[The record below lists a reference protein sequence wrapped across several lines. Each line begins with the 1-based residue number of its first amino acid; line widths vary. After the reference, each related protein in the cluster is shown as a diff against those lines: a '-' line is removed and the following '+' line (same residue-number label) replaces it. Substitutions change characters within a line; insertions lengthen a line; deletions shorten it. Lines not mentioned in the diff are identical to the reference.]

1 MRRETMIQSEKLI
14 IKSSEIRAVEP
25 TDDNDNATGKQ
36 LEGYALIF
44 NSSSKNLGGF
54 VEQIDPQALQDTDL
68 SQVLFLNDHNF
79 NQPIAKVGSGLTLDV
94 DDKGLHFVV
103 DIDGSVSYE
112 ADLYNLIQKGVVTS
126 MSFGFELP
134 DDGSGEQWTEDATTG
149 VVTRLITNIQALYEI
164 SAVSIPAYDA
174 SSVAT
179 RGYDSFINNKKQDN
193 SKGEKRNME
202 KTIIKSETIEDKNK
216 KEIRNFEEYI
226 KSHGEKRDLATTD
239 ANGKAIVPQQLVTPL
254 FTPAKGDYNLAQY
267 VTVKKVTSSQ
277 GTYPVATNSN
287 AILQTKAE
295 NAQVADADVN
305 VKSVP
310 FNTPERMGRV
320 LVSNELLN
328 DNSVDLAS
336 EVQDQLGDLVQNT
349 TNKLIMD
356 VVKGATVKTVASLD
370 DVKKAKNGLNPWL
383 KNKIVI
389 LNTDSFSYL
398 DTLKDSEGKYLIQ
411 PNVQDGFAGTL
422 FGIPVIILDNSLLPT
437 PSTGLPIIIGD
448 LSEAVVLFEREQVS
462 ATYQQFD
469 SWSTGVLA
477 GVREDAEPINFD
489 GNLVNMVLTT
499 VTPAK

>member
-1 MRRETMIQSEKLI
+1 MIQNEKLI
-14 IKSSEIRAVEP
+14 IKSSEIRAIEP
-25 TDDNDNATGKQ
+25 TDDNDNSAGKQ
-36 LEGYALIF
+36 LEGYALMF
-44 NSSSKNLGGF
+44 NSPSKDLGGF
-54 VEQIDPQALQDTDL
+54 VEQIDPQALQNTDL

-94 DDKGLHFVV
+94 DNQGLHFVV
-103 DIDGSVSYE
+103 DIDDSVSYE
-112 ADLYNLIQKGVVTS
+112 ADLYNLIQKGVVNS

-134 DDGSGEQWTEDATTG
+134 DDGSGEQWTEDPTTG

-179 RGYDSFINNKKQDN
+179 RSYEKFISENNKQD
-193 SKGEKRNME
+193 KGEKRNME
-202 KTIIKSETIEDKNK
+202 KTIIKPETQEDKAQ

-295 NAQVADADVN
+295 NAQVGEADVN
-305 VKSVP
+305 IKSVP

-356 VVKGATVKTVASLD
+356 VVNTATVQTVTSLD
-370 DVKKAKNGLNPWL
+370 DIKNAKNKLNPWL

-389 LNTDSFSYL
+389 LNTDSFAYL
-398 DTLKDSEGKYLIQ
+398 DTLKDNENKYLIQ

-422 FGIPVIILDNSLLPT
+422 FGISVIVLDNTLLPT

-448 LSEAVVLFEREQVS
+448 LSEAVALFEREEVS

-469 SWSTGVLA
+469 SWSTGILA

-489 GNLVNMVLTT
+489 GNLANMVLTT
-499 VTPAK
+499 ATAGK

>member
-1 MRRETMIQSEKLI
+1 MIQNEKLI
-14 IKSSEIRAVEP
+14 IKSSEIRAIEP
-25 TDDNDNATGKQ
+25 TDDNDNPTGKQ
-36 LEGYALIF
+36 LEGYALMF
-44 NSSSKNLGGF
+44 NQPSKDLGGF
-54 VEQIDPQALQDTDL
+54 IEQIDPQALENTDL

-94 DDKGLHFVV
+94 DDQGLHFVV
-103 DIDGSVSYE
+103 DIDDSVSYE

-126 MSFGFELP
+126 MSFGFTLP
-134 DDGSGEQWTEDATTG
+134 DDNSGEVWSEDPTTG

-179 RGYDSFINNKKQDN
+179 RSYEKFINNKKQNNKQD
-193 SKGEKRNME
+193 KGEKRNME
-202 KTIIKSETIEDKNK
+202 KTIIASENEETKAQ

-254 FTPAKGDYNLAQY
+254 FTPEKGDYNLAQY
-267 VTVKKVTSSQ
+267 VTVKKVNSAQ

-295 NAQVADADVN
+295 NAQVAEADVN
-305 VKSVP
+305 IKSVQ

-356 VVKGATVKTVASLD
+356 VVNTATVQTVASLD
-370 DVKKAKNGLNPWL
+370 DIKNAKNKLNPWL
-383 KNKIVI
+383 KNKIVL
-389 LNTDSFSYL
+389 LNTDSFAYL
-398 DTLKDSEGKYLIQ
+398 DTLKDNEGKYLIQ

-422 FGIPVIILDNSLLPT
+422 FGIPVVVLDNTLLPT

-469 SWSTGVLA
+469 SWSTGILA
-477 GVREDAEPINFD
+477 GVREDAEPINFG

-499 VTPAK
+499 ATAGK

>member
-1 MRRETMIQSEKLI
+1 MIQNEKLI
-14 IKSSEIRAVEP
+14 IKSSEIRAIEP
-25 TDDNDNATGKQ
+25 TDDNDNSTGKQ
-36 LEGYALIF
+36 LEGYALMF
-44 NSSSKNLGGF
+44 NQPSKDLGGF
-54 VEQIDPQALQDTDL
+54 IEQIDPQALKNTDL

-94 DDKGLHFVV
+94 DDQGLHFIVV
-103 DIDGSVSYE
+103 IDDSVSYE
-112 ADLYNLIQKGVVTS
+112 ADLYNLIQKGVINS
-126 MSFGFELP
+126 MSFGFTLP
-134 DDGSGEQWTEDATTG
+134 DDGSGEEWSEDPTTG

-179 RGYDSFINNKKQDN
+179 RGYDSFINKKQDN
-193 SKGEKRNME
+193 SKGENKHMTE
-202 KTIIKSETIEDKNK
+202 KTIIAPENEETKAQ

-226 KSHGEKRDLATTD
+226 KSHGERRDLATTD

-267 VTVKKVTSSQ
+267 VTVKKVNSSQ

-295 NAQVADADVN
+295 NAQVGEADVN
-305 VKSVP
+305 IKSVP

-356 VVKGATVKTVASLD
+356 VVNKATVQTVASLD
-370 DVKKAKNGLNPWL
+370 DIKNAKNKLNPWL

-389 LNTDSFSYL
+389 LNTDSFAYL
-398 DTLKDSEGKYLIQ
+398 DTLKDSENKYLIQ
-411 PNVQDGFAGTL
+411 PNVQEGFAGML
-422 FGIPVIILDNSLLPT
+422 FGIPVVVLDNTLLPT

-448 LSEAVVLFEREQVS
+448 VSEAVVLFEREQVS

-469 SWSTGVLA
+469 SWSTGILA

-499 VTPAK
+499 ATPAK

>member
-1 MRRETMIQSEKLI
+1 MIQSEKLI

-25 TDDNDNATGKQ
+25 TDDNDNPTGKQ

-44 NSSSKNLGGF
+44 NSPSKDLGKF
-54 VEQIDPQALQDTDL
+54 IETINPQALQNTDL

-94 DDKGLHFVV
+94 DGEGLHFIV
-103 DIDGSVSYE
+103 DIDDSVSYE

-134 DDGSGEQWTEDATTG
+134 DDGSGEQWSEDTTTG
-149 VVTRLITNIQALYEI
+149 VVTRLITNIQTLYEI
-164 SAVSIPAYDA
+164 SAVSIPAYNA

-193 SKGEKRNME
+193 SKGEKRNMTE
-202 KTIIKSETIEDKNK
+202 KTIIAPETQEDKNK

-239 ANGKAIVPQQLVTPL
+239 VNGKAIVPQQLVTPL
-254 FTPAKGDYNLAQY
+254 FTPAKGDYNLSQY

-305 VKSVP
+305 IKSVQ

-356 VVKGATVKTVASLD
+356 VVKTSTVKTVASLD

-422 FGIPVIILDNSLLPT
+422 FGIPVIILDNTLLPT

>member
-1 MRRETMIQSEKLI
+1 MIQNEKLI

-25 TDDNDNATGKQ
+25 TDDSDDSTGKQ
-36 LEGYALIF
+36 LEGYALMF
-44 NSSSKNLGGF
+44 NQPSKDLGGF
-54 VEQIDPQALQDTDL
+54 IEQIDPQALQNTDL

-94 DDKGLHFVV
+94 DDQGLHFVV
-103 DIDGSVSYE
+103 DIDDSVSYE

-134 DDGSGEQWTEDATTG
+134 DDGSGEAWSEDPTTG

-179 RGYDSFINNKKQDN
+179 RGYDSFINKKQNN
-193 SKGEKRNME
+193 SKEEKRNMAE
-202 KTIIKSETIEDKNK
+202 KTIIAPETQEDKAQ

-226 KSHGEKRDLATTD
+226 KSHGERRDLATTD

-267 VTVKKVTSSQ
+267 VTVKKITSSQ

-295 NAQVADADVN
+295 NAQVAEADVN
-305 VKSVP
+305 IKSVP

-320 LVSNELLN
+320 LISNELLN

-356 VVKGATVKTVASLD
+356 VVNTATVQTVASLD
-370 DVKKAKNGLNPWL
+370 DIKNAKNKLNPWL

-389 LNTDSFSYL
+389 LNTDSFAYL
-398 DTLKDSEGKYLIQ
+398 DVLKDNEGKYLIQ

-422 FGIPVIILDNSLLPT
+422 FGIPVVVLDNTLLPT

-448 LSEAVVLFEREQVS
+448 LSEACVLFEREQVS

-469 SWSTGVLA
+469 SWSTGVLC

-489 GNLVNMVLTT
+489 GNLVKMVLTT
-499 VTPAK
+499 ATAGK

>member
-1 MRRETMIQSEKLI
+1 MIQNEKLI

-25 TDDNDNATGKQ
+25 TDDNDNSTGKQ
-36 LEGYALIF
+36 LEGYALMF
-44 NSSSKNLGGF
+44 NQPSKDLGGF
-54 VEQIDPQALQDTDL
+54 IEEIDPQALQNTDL

-94 DDKGLHFVV
+94 DNQGLHFVV
-103 DIDGSVSYE
+103 DIDDSVSYE
-112 ADLYNLIQKGVVTS
+112 ADLYNLIQKGVVNS
-126 MSFGFELP
+126 MSFGFTLP
-134 DDGSGEQWTEDATTG
+134 DDGSGEQWSEDPTTG

-179 RGYDSFINNKKQDN
+179 RSYEKFINNKKQNN
-193 SKGEKRNME
+193 SKGEKRNMTE
-202 KTIIKSETIEDKNK
+202 KTIIKPETQEDKAQ
-216 KEIRNFEEYI
+216 KEVRNFEEYI

-267 VTVKKVTSSQ
+267 VTIKKVTSAQ

-295 NAQVADADVN
+295 NAQVAEADVN
-305 VKSVP
+305 IKSVP
-310 FNTPERMGRV
+310 FNTPQRMGRV

-336 EVQDQLGDLVQNT
+336 EVQDQLGDLIQNT

-356 VVKGATVKTVASLD
+356 VVNTATVQKVASLD
-370 DVKKAKNGLNPWL
+370 DIKNAKNKLNPWL
-383 KNKIVI
+383 KNKIVL
-389 LNTDSFSYL
+389 LNTDSFAHL
-398 DTLKDSEGKYLIQ
+398 DVLKDNEGKYLIQ

-422 FGIPVIILDNSLLPT
+422 FGIPVVVLDNTLLPT

-448 LSEAVVLFEREQVS
+448 LSEAVVLFERQQVS

-469 SWSTGVLA
+469 SWSTGILA
-477 GVREDAEPINFD
+477 GVREDAKPINFD
-489 GNLVNMVLTT
+489 GNLVNMVLAS
-499 VTPAK
+499 TPGK